1 MTQKSLVQIFI
12 LVLAATLFLSCAY
25 LKTDVENGK
34 YIPARR
40 IEDQGPAEVP
50 VEVPALR
57 KVVQPVFVDGQM
69 KAIESF
75 SSFENDAPIDGY
87 QSPKQRNGKE
97 KKSLKAITRAN
108 LLATHGPKKGKFVN
122 SITVYNYLPGALYQI
137 YTSPVHITDIMLQP
151 GEELT
156 SPPAAGDTVRW
167 VVGDTFSGSGPKRRV
182 HVFLKPTTAGL
193 QTNIILT
200 TNRRT
205 YYLEAR
211 SFNNTY
217 QASVSWH
224 YPHDEFKTMQK
235 QVLQKNEEVKNV
247 IGNIDVENINFDYK
261 IKGNAKW
268 KPTTVFD
275 DGQKTYIKFPDV
287 VRAWEIPPLFILAK
301 PESERSAQIVNYRY
315 KNRYYIV
322 DRLFLGAVLKM
333 GEKEQDKVFIYRN

>member
-1 MTQKSLVQIFI
+1 MTQKSLVHIFI
-12 LVLAATLFLSCAY
+12 LFLAGIVLFGCAG
-25 LKTDVENGK
+25 LKTDFVNGK
-34 YIPARR
+34 FVPARR
-40 IEDQGPAEVP
+40 VEDKEPAEVS
-50 VEVPALR
+50 VELPTLK
-57 KVVQPVFVDGQM
+57 KVVQPVSIDGQM
-69 KAIESF
+69 KKIETF
-75 SSFENDAPIDGY
+75 NSSESVAGIDGFEN
-87 QSPKQRNGKE
+87 PKQRYRKE
-97 KKSLKAITRAN
+97 KKSLKTITRAN
-108 LLATHGPKKGKFVN
+108 ILASHGPKKGKFIN

-137 YTSPVHITDIMLQP
+137 YTSPIHITDIMLQP

-224 YPHDEFKTMQK
+224 YPHDEFKTMQRK
-235 QVLQKNEEVKNV
+235 VLQKNEETKNI
-247 IGNIDVENINFDYK
+247 IGNIDIKNINFDYK
-261 IKGNAKW
+261 IKGDAKW
-268 KPTTVFD
+268 KPAIVFD
-275 DGQKTYIKFPDV
+275 DGQKTYIKFPDG